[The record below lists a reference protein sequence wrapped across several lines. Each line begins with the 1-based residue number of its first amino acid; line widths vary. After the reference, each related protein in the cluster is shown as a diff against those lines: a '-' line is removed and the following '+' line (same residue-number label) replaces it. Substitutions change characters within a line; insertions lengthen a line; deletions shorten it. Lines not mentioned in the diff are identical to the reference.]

1 MKIEL
6 LEEII
11 KKRSLKKEFA
21 LLTNLETSY
30 SEIFEIGEPLS
41 KEFENN
47 KNEIINHCKL
57 KKNGYN

>member
-30 SEIFEIGEPLS
+30 SEIFERI
-41 KEFENN
+41 
-47 KNEIINHCKL
+47 
-57 KKNGYN
+57 